1 MTHGADKKKRVLT
14 GDRPTGGLHLGHYI
28 GSLYTRIKMQDV
40 HDCFIMIADVQAL
53 TDNFATPDK
62 VQKNVFEVAVDNLS
76 VGLDPEKITYFIQSE
91 ISEIAELTV
100 FYSNLVTVSELQRN
114 PTVKNEI
121 QEKGNIFKDG
131 VVNLGFLAYPV
142 SQAADITFCKSELV
156 PVGKDQQPMIEQT
169 RRIIQKFHSL
179 YAEIFPFPEGVF
191 TDVPKLNGLDGRKMS
206 KSLGNAIYLADS
218 PEDVKKKIMTAKT
231 DLQNSII
238 FDEDSRPEIS
248 NLIMYYHVTSGLSIK
263 EIENKYTSISSY
275 KIFKEE
281 LVESVN
287 TFLEPIRERRKY
299 YLDNPDLVWNV
310 LESGRARAKEEAI
323 ATLIDVR
330 KSMKIYYKR

>member
-1 MTHGADKKKRVLT
+1 MKNSSDVKKRVLT
-14 GDRPTGGLHLGHYI
+14 GDRPTGGLHLGHYV
-28 GSLYTRIKMQDV
+28 GSLKTRVIMQDL
-40 HDCFIMIADVQAL
+40 HDCFVMIADVQAL

-62 VQKNVFEVAVDNLS
+62 VQKNVFEVALDNLS
-76 VGLDPEKITYFIQSE
+76 VGLDPKKITYFIQSE
-91 ISEIAELTV
+91 IPEIAELTV

-131 VVNLGFLAYPV
+131 VVNLGFLSYPV
-142 SQAADITFCKSELV
+142 SQAADITFCKAELV

-179 YAEIFPFPEGVF
+179 YGEIFPFPEGVF
-191 TDVPKLNGLDGRKMS
+191 TNVPKLNGLDGRKMS

-218 PEDVKKKIMTAKT
+218 PEEIRKKIMTAKT
-231 DLQNSII
+231 DLQNSIV
-238 FDEDSRPEIS
+238 FDENSRPEIS
-248 NLIMYYHVTSGLSIK
+248 NLMMYYQAASGLSIK
-263 EIENKYTSISSY
+263 EIENKYNTISSY

-281 LVESVN
+281 LVESIN

-299 YLDNPDLVWNV
+299 YLDNPDLVWGV
-310 LESGRARAKEEAI
+310 LESGGIRAKEEAVK
-323 ATLIDVR
+323 TLLEVR